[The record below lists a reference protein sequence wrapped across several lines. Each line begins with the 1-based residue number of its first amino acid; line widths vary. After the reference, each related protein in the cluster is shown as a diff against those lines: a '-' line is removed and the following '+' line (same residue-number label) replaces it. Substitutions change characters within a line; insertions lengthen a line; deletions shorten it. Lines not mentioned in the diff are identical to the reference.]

1 MVKIMKVLIT
11 GGLGFVGQNLDVR
24 LKEEG
29 IETILFDKDHTVDD
43 LIKMIH
49 QTDFIVHLAGVN
61 RPLNKEEFYQGNS
74 NLTYQL
80 TELVKEE
87 NRNIPIIF
95 SSSIQ
100 AVLDNDYGKSK
111 KQAEDYLIKYQK
123 ETHNDVYIFRLP
135 NLFGKWSRPNYNSV
149 VATFC
154 HNIAHDLPITIN
166 DPNYLLPLVYI
177 DDVVNAFI
185 NVIKFGSKEIFN
197 IVPTTYSITLG
208 ELAKLI
214 YSFKESR
221 KSLYLPE
228 VGNPLIEKLYATYL
242 TYLDETDFEYKV
254 KSHVDERGSFTELF
268 KTLNNGQFSV
278 NVAKPGITKGNHYH
292 HKKNEKFIVLS
303 GEGIINLRKINSD
316 KIVSIPVTGKD
327 LTIVDMIPGYTHSI
341 TNTGKEEMVFFIWGS
356 ENFDPTRPDTT
367 FLKV

>member
-1 MVKIMKVLIT
+1 MMKVLIT

-29 IETILFDKDHTVDD
+29 IQTLLFDKDNTLED
-43 LIKMIH
+43 LTRLINE
-49 QTDFIVHLAGVN
+49 TDFIVHLAGVN

-74 NLTYQL
+74 NLTFQL
-80 TELVKEE
+80 TELVRKEK
-87 NRNIPIIF
+87 RNIPIIF

-111 KQAEDYLIKYQK
+111 KQAEDYLIEYQK
-123 ETHNDVYIFRLP
+123 ETKNDVFIFRLT

-166 DPNYLLPLVYI
+166 NPDYELDLVHI

-185 NVIKFGSKEIFN
+185 EVIKNGSKELYN
-197 IVPTTYSITLG
+197 SVPISHKVTLG
-208 ELAKLI
+208 KLAALI
-214 YSFKESR
+214 TSFKESR
-221 KSLYLPE
+221 KNLFLPE
-228 VGNPLIEKLYATYL
+228 VGDAFTEKLYATYL
-242 TYLDETDFEYKV
+242 TYLDENDFSYKMQ
-254 KSHVDERGSFTELF
+254 SHVDQRGSFTELF
-268 KTLNNGQFSV
+268 KTLANGQFSV

-303 GEGIINLRKINSD
+303 GQGVIKLRKVNSNQ
-316 KIVSIPVTGKD
+316 IVTIPVDGKD
-327 LTIVDMIPGYTHSI
+327 MTIVDMIPGYTHSI
-341 TNTGKEEMVFFIWGS
+341 TNTGKEDLVFFIWAS
-356 ENFDPTRPDTT
+356 EVFDPNRPDTT
-367 FLKV
+367 FVNVE

>member
-1 MVKIMKVLIT
+1 MKVLIT

-80 TELVKEE
+80 TELVKQE

-123 ETHNDVYIFRLP
+123 ETNNDVYIFRLP

-154 HNIAHDLPITIN
+154 HNISHDLPITIN

-185 NVIKFGSKEIFN
+185 EVIKQGSKEVFN
-197 IVPTTYSITLG
+197 IVSTSYSITLG

-214 YSFKESR
+214 NSFRESR
-221 KSLYLPE
+221 KSLFLPE
-228 VGNPLIEKLYATYL
+228 VGNPLTEKLYATYL
-242 TYLDETDFEYKV
+242 TYLDETDFGYKV

-303 GEGIINLRKINSD
+303 GEGVINFRHIFKDTTIT
-316 KIVSIPVTGKD
+316 VPVNGKEI
-327 LTIVDMIPGYTHSI
+327 TVVDIIPGYTHSI
-341 TNTGKEEMVFFIWGS
+341 TNTGTEDLVFFIWAS
-356 ENFDPTRPDTT
+356 EIFNPNRPDTV
-367 FLKV
+367 FEKVSTK